1 MSTTAPALPAI
12 DVCAESDRIAH
23 WLRAGVRRL
32 GRRGIVLGISG
43 GVDSAVCLALC
54 VRAVGAD
61 RVVPLVLPERD
72 SDPASQ
78 RLATALAARFGV
90 SPIVEDLTAALTG
103 LGCYRRRDEAISRA
117 FPPYDPSAG
126 HRARITLP
134 ANLLDAGTMSVYSLG
149 VVVPGGAEHT
159 VRLAPE
165 QLAQIVA
172 STNLKQRT
180 RAAMLYHH
188 AELRRFAVAG
198 AINRSEQDLGFFVKH
213 ADDGVDLKPIA
224 HLYKTQVY
232 RLARH
237 LEVPDEIIDRTPTSD
252 TYSAPVSQE
261 EFFFRVP
268 FDILD
273 PLLAARHGKRSNGR
287 IGASLHL
294 APEQVQR
301 VQYDIDR
308 KSLAARYLQTAAL
321 QLPAPEPASDVRA
334 L

>member
-1 MSTTAPALPAI
+1 MSTTAPALLAI
-12 DVCAESDRIAH
+12 DARAESDRIAH
-23 WLRAGVRRL
+23 WLRAGARRL
-32 GRRGIVLGISG
+32 GRRGFVLGISG

-54 VRAVGAD
+54 IRAVGPD

-78 RLATALAARFGV
+78 QLATALAARFGV
-90 SPIVEDLTAALTG
+90 SPVIEDLTAALTG

-134 ANLLDAGTMSVYSLG
+134 ANLLGAGTMSVYSLG
-149 VVVPGGAEHT
+149 VVAPGGAEHT

-165 QLAQIVA
+165 ELAQIVA

-213 ADDGVDLKPIA
+213 ADDGVDLKPIG

-232 RLARH
+232 QLARH

-273 PLLAARHGKRSNGR
+273 PLLAARQGKLSESR

-294 APEQVQR
+294 APEQVQHVR
-301 VQYDIDR
+301 YDIDR